1 MKLNR
6 VRRRRRDLLKVD
18 RLIKLPDHVLLNILE
33 RLGMLDAV
41 RTCLVSKQTLNLP
54 ALLSRIVVDLSD
66 GDLRWMNRDVADA
79 TDKILSTRS
88 PGIPI
93 RMLKLR
99 FIMRGDVHNKI
110 GRAVALA
117 MATQKI
123 YEAEFEILTKDIYY
137 KTTDADLL
145 DSAKMFNNFI
155 GECPDAF
162 AGLTRMHPH
171 NLRFRQSDITNI
183 LTTCKRLESLHLS
196 RCDAGDKSVLRV
208 DHATLVELTFV
219 YGEFLRVELHS
230 LPKLQWM
237 TLHKWAYKTNNPLFL
252 GFVPRLSKLSLT
264 NAYRSSNNHKLS
276 QLLVNVPSISD
287 LHLDFL
293 SEKIWVQPE
302 SKKLVA
308 PVLSKLR
315 LVNLNNL
322 PEECDIAWT
331 MFFLE
336 AAPSLEE
343 FSITVWDHK
352 CEMKSQKS
360 HSQKTD
366 VKWEPST
373 PDFNHKNLARL
384 TIYGFQSDN
393 NFMRYVRRAIQAA
406 VNIKEVS
413 LHDRKVCKLCTHKFP
428 HIGVRPSSYPR
439 TSEEVDL
446 FRKKITEA
454 KAGSHAMIHLH
465 TIGESFALT
474 MAAENQDAAD

>member
-6 VRRRRRDLLKVD
+6 VSRRRRDLLKVD

-54 ALLSRIVVDLSD
+54 ALLSRIVVDFSD

-88 PGIPI
+88 PGIPV

-99 FIMRGDVHNKI
+99 FIMRGDDHLKI

-123 YEAEFEILTKDIYY
+123 YEAEFEILTKDVYY

-145 DSAKMFNNFI
+145 DSAKMFNSFI
-155 GECPDAF
+155 DGHIV
-162 AGLTRMHPH
+162 LTIP
-171 NLRFRQSDITNI
+171 
-183 LTTCKRLESLHLS
+183 CSL
-196 RCDAGDKSVLRV
+196 V
-208 DHATLVELTFV
+208 
-219 YGEFLRVELHS
+219 
-230 LPKLQWM
+230 
-237 TLHKWAYKTNNPLFL
+237 
-252 GFVPRLSKLSLT
+252 FVPRLSKLSLT
-264 NAYRSSNNHKLS
+264 NAYHSSNNHKLS

-302 SKKLVA
+302 CRKLVA

-322 PEECDIAWT
+322 PEECDISWT
-331 MFFLE
+331 LFFLE
-336 AAPSLEE
+336 AAPSVEE
-343 FSITVWDHK
+343 LSITIWDHK
-352 CEMKSQKS
+352 CQMESQKS
-360 HSQKTD
+360 RSMKTD

-373 PDFNHKNLARL
+373 PDFKHKNLAKL
-384 TIYGFQSDN
+384 TIYGFQSDD
-393 NFMRYVRRAIQAA
+393 NFMEYVRRAIQAV

-454 KAGSHAMIHLH
+454 KAGSHAMIHLR

-474 MAAENQDAAD
+474 MAADNQDAAD